1 MRTRLL
7 LIISIV
13 LLTLL
18 ATACGGKAAAAEAA
32 SEASPIASQPATL
45 EDLASL
51 IAALGAAGA
60 TVEPAESVQQVFFT
74 VPGQIVRVN
83 GADVQVFEYATA
95 EALETD
101 AAQVSADGGSIG
113 TSMVSWMA
121 TPHFYKAG
129 RILVL
134 YVGDDR
140 SILDLL
146 EGILG
151 PQFAGR

>member
-7 LIISIV
+7 FFSCFV
-13 LLTLL
+13 LLALL
-18 ATACGGKAAAAEAA
+18 ATACGGKAAAAEAG
-32 SEASPIASQPATL
+32 SDTDPIASNPAVV

-51 IAALGAAGA
+51 VDALDAAGA
-60 TVEPAESVQQVFFT
+60 TVEQAESVEQVFFS
-74 VPGQIVRVN
+74 VPGQIIRVN
-83 GADVQVFEYATA
+83 GADVQVFEYEAA
-95 EALETD
+95 EAMKTD

-113 TSMVSWMA
+113 TSMITWVA
-121 TPHFYKAG
+121 TPHFYQAG

-134 YVGDDR
+134 YIGDDQA
-140 SILDLL
+140 ILDLL